1 MKKFGGKLF
10 GAALGF
16 SFGGPIGAVIGAAVG
31 HYIDS
36 SNDKKS
42 ANYPGK
48 AQKELT
54 FITSLILLL
63 TGTAR
68 ADGTVTNAEVDTIK
82 NFFKY
87 QLRYGD
93 TALLLINRI
102 INESLQKVVNL
113 PEICSAIAER
123 TVYEERLYLIRL
135 NYEVAASDGSLSENQ
150 EAFIKQASVH
160 LGINEY
166 DLNMV
171 RSTFSSDSAGGYSS
185 GYFKGGG
192 RGAGGSGPDGPG
204 GAAIKDPYALLGITR
219 GCSDEDVHR
228 AYREMAN
235 MYHPDK
241 VSHLGKELIDL
252 ATSKFTHILEAY
264 EIIKKERGLA

>member
-1 MKKFGGKLF
+1 MKRFEGKLF
-10 GAALGF
+10 GAALGY
-16 SFGGPIGAVIGAAVG
+16 SFGGPVGAVIGTAVG
-31 HYIDS
+31 HYLDS
-36 SNDKKS
+36 SNDKKKVK
-42 ANYPGK
+42 YPGK

-68 ADGTVTNAEVDTIK
+68 ADGTVTEEEVKTIK

-93 TALLLINRI
+93 AALLLIKRI
-102 INESLQKVVNL
+102 IKESFQKDVNL
-113 PEICSAIAER
+113 PETCAAIAEK
-123 TVYEERLYLIRL
+123 TVYEERLYLVRL
-135 NYEVAASDGSLSENQ
+135 NYEVAASDGSLSKNQ
-150 EAFIKQASVH
+150 EAFIRQASMY

-166 DLNMV
+166 DFNMV
-171 RSTFSSDSAGGYSS
+171 RSTFSAEAW
-185 GYFKGGG
+185 GG
-192 RGAGGSGPDGPG
+192 RSPGETGPDGPRQ
-204 GAAIKDPYALLGITR
+204 ARTADPYAVLGLTR
-219 GCSDEDVHR
+219 GSSDEEIHR

-252 ATSKFTHILEAY
+252 ATHKFSLIGEAY
-264 EIIKKERGLA
+264 STIKKERGLA

>member
-1 MKKFGGKLF
+1 MKRFEGKLF

-16 SFGGPIGAVIGAAVG
+16 SFGGPIGAVIGTAVG

-36 SNDKKS
+36 SNDKKKVK
-42 ANYPGK
+42 YPGK
-48 AQKELT
+48 AQKELN

-68 ADGTVTNAEVDTIK
+68 ADGTVTNPEVETIK

-87 QLRYGD
+87 QLRYGN

-102 INESLQKVVNL
+102 INESFQKDVNL
-113 PEICSAIAER
+113 PETCAAILER
-123 TVYEERLYLIRL
+123 TVYEERLYLVRL
-135 NYEVAASDGSLSENQ
+135 NYEVAASDGSLSRNQ
-150 EAFIKQASVH
+150 EAFIRQASMY

-166 DLNMV
+166 DYNMV
-171 RSTFSSDSAGGYSS
+171 RSTFSAEALGGQSH
-185 GYFKGGG
+185 GET
-192 RGAGGSGPDGPG
+192 GPDGPG
-204 GAAIKDPYALLGITR
+204 QARILDPYALLGLTR
-219 GCSDEDVHR
+219 GSSDEEVHR
-228 AYREMAN
+228 AYREMAS

-252 ATSKFTHILEAY
+252 ATHKFTYIGEAY
-264 EIIKKERGLA
+264 TAIKKERGLA